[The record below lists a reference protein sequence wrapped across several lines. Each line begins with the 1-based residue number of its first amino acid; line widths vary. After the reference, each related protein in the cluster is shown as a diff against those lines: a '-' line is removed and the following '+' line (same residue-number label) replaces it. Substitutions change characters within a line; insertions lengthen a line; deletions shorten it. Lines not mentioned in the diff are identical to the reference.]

1 MRITVIVLDAHFLP
15 FGKFCCELMR
25 KAGKPFS
32 DSVKRIFKG
41 QDKLLEGKSV
51 RMLVLRK
58 SVDVKIQ
65 CQRTDALMLVN
76 PLLVLRWN
84 ELQEYKV
91 LLLNHTLS
99 YSEA

>member
-1 MRITVIVLDAHFLP
+1 MLLSLFWMRTFSLLASFAVNSR
-15 FGKFCCELMR
+15 GKQESHSQILL
-25 KAGKPFS
+25 
-32 DSVKRIFKG
+32 KRIFKG
-41 QDKLLEGKSV
+41 QDKLLEGKSI

-76 PLLVLRWN
+76 PLLVIRWN